1 MQHLDHLSD
10 TQQSLVLELINRTTN
25 HDGTPPIAE
34 HILLHLR
41 YGGDKADSH
50 LLVEKDNQVIGY
62 AHLDQTDLVAGPS
75 VELVVD
81 PSYRGAGVGKA
92 LLSEAIKICGKTL
105 RLWVH
110 GEQEA
115 AHNLASSF
123 NFEKIR
129 TVLQMSKSLSD
140 IQPAPVI
147 DKEIVIRSFLPG
159 IDSKE
164 WLDLNN
170 RVFKDHPEQGGWQ
183 ISDLNHR
190 LSEEWFDE
198 NGFFIVEKNKQV
210 IASTWTKVHGARS
223 HDHGSEASHDHPAIG
238 EIYITAVDPAY
249 AGQGIGKALTITA
262 LNYLKYQKLSDA
274 MLYVDAE
281 NLAAITLYN
290 SLGFTQ
296 SSRDV
301 LYKYSTVLRELL
313 F

>member
-1 MQHLDHLSD
+1 MQHLDHLSE
-10 TQQSLVLELINRTTN
+10 TQQSLVLELINRTTH

-41 YGGDKADSH
+41 YGGDKADSY
-50 LLVEKDNQVIGY
+50 LLVEKDYQVIGY

-81 PSYRGAGVGKA
+81 PSHRGAGVGKA

-123 NFEKIR
+123 NFEKMR

-198 NGFFIVEKNKQV
+198 KGFFIVEKNKQV
-210 IASTWTKVHGARS
+210 IASTWTKVHGAHS

-290 SLGFTQ
+290 SIGFTQ
-296 SSRDV
+296 SSRNV
-301 LYKYSTVLRELL
+301 LYKYSTVRRELL